1 MSQNENY
8 IPRHINSGMMLLLWE
23 ADTVIIAVTTF
34 LIFAMLGSAF
44 GTLLGILAAF
54 LLCKGWVKLKE
65 EGGAGLITR
74 LIYWFLYS
82 RLVIR
87 SDKGNSEVKEYIG

>member
-1 MSQNENY
+1 MNGNENY

-34 LIFAMLGSAF
+34 LIFAMLGSMW
-44 GTLLGILAAF
+44 GTLLGMLIAYF
-54 LLCKGWVKLKE
+54 LCRGWVKLKE

-87 SDKGNSEVKEYIG
+87 SDKGNSEIKEYIG